1 MQIFIDADAC
11 PVVGIVEK
19 IAKAHNLPVTLLCD
33 TNHVLSSDYSEVI
46 IVGAGADAVD
56 YKLISI
62 CRRGD
67 IVVSQD
73 YGVAAMALGN
83 GQGSMFISN
92 IATQQI
98 IHTTE
103 HRTYYYARVSSTGQ
117 NLARQIAA
125 FKKMGAEEREIITD
139 KASGKDIDRPG
150 YQALK
155 TTLLRPGDTL
165 VIVSLDRLS
174 RKKEDIKTELQYF
187 REHNIRLKILD
198 IPTTLIE
205 PPEGQEWLF
214 DMVLNILTE
223 VMASIAEQERLSI
236 RSRQKQGIEALRGT
250 PGWENYGRPDQQIPE
265 NYEEIM
271 KRWLNHEITAVAAMN
286 LSGLKRTT
294 FYKLAK
300 KYKNGELEI

>member
-1 MQIFIDADAC
+1 MIYQSAD
-11 PVVGIVEK
+11 VRIW
-19 IAKAHNLPVTLLCD
+19 
-33 TNHVLSSDYSEVI
+33 
-46 IVGAGADAVD
+46 
-56 YKLISI
+56 
-62 CRRGD
+62 RRHL
-67 IVVSQD
+67 QT
-73 YGVAAMALGN
+73 AE
-83 GQGSMFISN
+83 GSRYISN

-165 VIVSLDRLS
+165 VIVSLDGLS

-236 RSRQKQGIEALRGT
+236 RSRQKQGIEVLRGT

-265 NYEEIM
+265 NYEEVM
-271 KRWLNHEITAVAAMN
+271 KCWLNHEITAVAAMN
-286 LSGLKRTT
+286 LTGLKRTT

>member
-1 MQIFIDADAC
+1 M
-11 PVVGIVEK
+11 
-19 IAKAHNLPVTLLCD
+19 
-33 TNHVLSSDYSEVI
+33 
-46 IVGAGADAVD
+46 
-56 YKLISI
+56 
-62 CRRGD
+62 
-67 IVVSQD
+67 
-73 YGVAAMALGN
+73 
-83 GQGSMFISN
+83 
-92 IATQQI
+92 
-98 IHTTE
+98 
-103 HRTYYYARVSSTGQ
+103 
-117 NLARQIAA
+117 
-125 FKKMGAEEREIITD
+125 
-139 KASGKDIDRPG
+139 
-150 YQALK
+150 
-155 TTLLRPGDTL
+155 
-165 VIVSLDRLS
+165 
-174 RKKEDIKTELQYF
+174 
-187 REHNIRLKILD
+187 KILD

>member
-1 MQIFIDADAC
+1 M
-11 PVVGIVEK
+11 
-19 IAKAHNLPVTLLCD
+19 
-33 TNHVLSSDYSEVI
+33 S
-46 IVGAGADAVD
+46 
-56 YKLISI
+56 
-62 CRRGD
+62 
-67 IVVSQD
+67 
-73 YGVAAMALGN
+73 
-83 GQGSMFISN
+83 ISN

-165 VIVSLDRLS
+165 MIVSLDRLS

-250 PGWENYGRPDQQIPE
+250 SGWENYGRPDHQIPE
-265 NYEEIM
+265 NYEEVM

-286 LSGLKRTT
+286 LTGLKRTT

>member
-1 MQIFIDADAC
+1 
-11 PVVGIVEK
+11 
-19 IAKAHNLPVTLLCD
+19 
-33 TNHVLSSDYSEVI
+33 
-46 IVGAGADAVD
+46 
-56 YKLISI
+56 
-62 CRRGD
+62 
-67 IVVSQD
+67 
-73 YGVAAMALGN
+73 
-83 GQGSMFISN
+83 MFISN

-250 PGWENYGRPDQQIPE
+250 PRWENYGRPDQQIPE

>member
-1 MQIFIDADAC
+1 
-11 PVVGIVEK
+11 
-19 IAKAHNLPVTLLCD
+19 
-33 TNHVLSSDYSEVI
+33 
-46 IVGAGADAVD
+46 
-56 YKLISI
+56 
-62 CRRGD
+62 
-67 IVVSQD
+67 
-73 YGVAAMALGN
+73 
-83 GQGSMFISN
+83 
-92 IATQQI
+92 
-98 IHTTE
+98 
-103 HRTYYYARVSSTGQ
+103 
-117 NLARQIAA
+117 
-125 FKKMGAEEREIITD
+125 MGAEEREIITD

-214 DMVLNILTE
+214 DMILNILTE

-236 RSRQKQGIEALRGT
+236 RSRQKQGIEVLRGT

-265 NYEEIM
+265 NYEEVM

-286 LSGLKRTT
+286 LTGLKRTT